1 MPPHRWVRF
10 RMVIHTRP
18 YRGNAVLLPPGE
30 DGDSDVEL
38 LEDDSDAEFL
48 AGGGE
53 EGKEETEL

>member
-1 MPPHRWVRF
+1 
-10 RMVIHTRP
+10 MVIHTRP